1 MHNTSPK
8 LLYTPSVQI
17 ARYIFFLKAS
27 IYIFYFQNDYYRQ
40 VFNNTT
46 IAMYY
51 VRTADP
57 FGPS

>member
-1 MHNTSPK
+1 MTW
-8 LLYTPSVQI
+8 YTPQVQI
-17 ARYIFFLKAS
+17 DRFIFKKTY

-46 IAMYY
+46 IALCG